1 MPDTSELIQVQ
12 GMMMENGQLRVT
24 VEENGTA
31 TIEDKVSG
39 AVYQGLNSY
48 ENTGD
53 IGNEYVYRQPE
64 GETTLTTEHLK
75 ADLRIVEQSPYRAVM
90 ESVLR
95 WDIPAG
101 ADELFELEKRQIV
114 GILGFH
120 LLGDLRRAVVGV
132 DELVEMLPEAERE
145 PEVLLGC
152 LAHERSK
159 RAACP
164 CPTPT
169 QSVARP

>member
-1 MPDTSELIQVQ
+1 MLLIPVHTQAENAEIAEVPDTSELIQVH

-24 VEENGTA
+24 LEENGTA

-90 ESVLR
+90 ESVLT
-95 WDIPAG
+95 
-101 ADELFELEKRQIV
+101 LEYSCWSR
-114 GILGFH
+114 
-120 LLGDLRRAVVGV
+120 
-132 DELVEMLPEAERE
+132 
-145 PEVLLGC
+145 
-152 LAHERSK
+152 
-159 RAACP
+159 
-164 CPTPT
+164 
-169 QSVARP
+169 